1 MRHPQGMTI
10 ESEVRL
16 LFSVFAFIVLLFLPH
31 PRGAGCCL
39 PWGQSPRVPCG
50 ERKNLYVAAIFASD
64 PRTRFRTLETSLH
77 FQLDALASG
86 SRARAATFR
95 TLHNEVRT
103 PLFMP
108 VGTHATVKAQTPDFL
123 HDSGSQILLANTYH
137 LLLRPGAEV
146 FRRIG
151 GIHRFMSW
159 ERSVLTDSGGFQIF
173 SLPHSRSMSEEGAVF
188 QSYLDGRTIVLSP
201 ELSIE
206 TQKAIGSD
214 IMMVLDQCVPSTVD
228 EATARQAMELT
239 HRWAARSL
247 AARGDS
253 RQAMFGIVQGAL
265 NQSLRQASADALCA
279 LPFEGFAIGGLAVG
293 EGKSEREDTCEF
305 TAGLLPDDKPRY
317 LMGVG
322 TPLDILEAVHR
333 GVDMFDCIIPTQ
345 VAQRGGAFSSRGFLQ
360 LRRGI
365 YKTSNEPLDPDCGC
379 PTCSKFSRAYL
390 HHLTK
395 CKETLGWQLIG
406 QHNIFFYHQLMA
418 EMRQSI
424 LEDRFL
430 PLYEEK
436 RAILA
441 EDDLDN
447 PVTPMRRNPPRSI
460 TLGEY
465 KIHTAIEGFSSI
477 LHVSSGEI
485 MHSRTPPMD
494 EARSL
499 YIEQSPLASRLRE
512 ETDEPLVIWD
522 VGLGAAANAMAAI
535 ECYEALANGGPVRPM
550 HIVSFENDLDSL
562 RLALKNND
570 RFPYLRHAGPPTI
583 LKDATW
589 VSKQHEH
596 LSWQLHEGDFLDLL
610 AEAVP
615 PDLVFYDMFSGKT
628 CAPAWTE
635 DAFRAMLAVC
645 GSRDVELFTY
655 TCSTASRV
663 AMLGAGWGVAR
674 GRNAGDKEETTIAF
688 THLDKARERGRD
700 VLGTEWLK
708 KWNRSAAKFPPGMD
722 LVDQEKFEAR
732 IRSLPQFAGIDSV

>member
-10 ESEVRL
+10 ESEVRF
-16 LFSVFAFIVLLFLPH
+16 LFSVFAIIVFLFPPQ
-31 PRGAGCCL
+31 PRGKGCRL

-50 ERKNLYVAAIFASD
+50 ERKNLYVTVDFASD
-64 PRTRFRTLETSLH
+64 PRTRIRTLETSLH

-146 FRRIG
+146 FRRVG

-173 SLPHSRSMSEEGAVF
+173 SLPHSRSMSEAGAVF

-265 NQSLRQASADALCA
+265 NQSLRQASAEALCA
-279 LPFEGFAIGGLAVG
+279 MPFEGFAIGGLAVG

-305 TAGLLPDDKPRY
+305 TAALLPDDKPRY

-345 VAQRGGAFSSRGFLQ
+345 VAQRGGAFTSRGFLQ

-365 YKTSNEPLDPDCGC
+365 YKTSNDPLDPDCGC
-379 PTCSKFSRAYL
+379 PTCAKFSRAYL

-406 QHNIFFYHQLMA
+406 QHNIFFYHRLMA

-430 PLYEEK
+430 PFYEEK

-460 TLGEY
+460 TLGNY
-465 KIHTAIEGFSSI
+465 KIHTALEGFSSI

-499 YIEQSPLASRLRE
+499 YIAQSRLASRLRE
-512 ETDEPLVIWD
+512 DTNEPLVIWD
-522 VGLGAAANAMAAI
+522 VGLGAAANAMAAV
-535 ECYEALANGGPVRPM
+535 ECYEALALEGPVRPM

-570 RFPYLRHAGPPTI
+570 RFPYLRHAGPPAI
-583 LKDATW
+583 LKNATW
-589 VSKQHEH
+589 VSKQQEL

-610 AEAVP
+610 AQAVP

-635 DAFRAMLAVC
+635 DAFRAMLAIC

-700 VLGTEWLK
+700 ILAAEWLK
-708 KWNRSAAKFPPGMD
+708 KWNRSAAKFPPGID
-722 LVDQEKFEAR
+722 LANQEKFEAR
-732 IRSLPQFAGIDSV
+732 IRSRPQFAIIDSV